1 MKNIIRRFK
10 NMSDQELKS
19 SLDLIYPSKTIN
31 KQILE
36 ELEERH
42 IRNDSKILKYLLE
55 LKKMRFEEWSV
66 DRLLLILFDTDH
78 PSNQIKTPLYVIENI
93 NAKKPVKF
101 KNILKCIKQK
111 KMSDDFLN
119 FVYILEYIIFALNMS
134 NQQMKHKVILDY
146 TDFILNFIDLVSKI
160 KGKEKISEIT
170 NLTDGKFY
178 YKETWL
184 FALRNKLVTDQI
196 LFLIMY
202 NIKDMKEHKV
212 QIIRN
217 DLQRWIFTFTNDNY
231 IDYRNVLNIVS
242 NLEARYLNNAEL
254 AENIILENSESKN
267 IPKMFTFSV
276 LPAEKTTEDKSL
288 EWYKGRNDKRKL

>member
-1 MKNIIRRFK
+1 
-10 NMSDQELKS
+10 
-19 SLDLIYPSKTIN
+19 
-31 KQILE
+31 
-36 ELEERH
+36 
-42 IRNDSKILKYLLE
+42 
-55 LKKMRFEEWSV
+55 
-66 DRLLLILFDTDH
+66 
-78 PSNQIKTPLYVIENI
+78 
-93 NAKKPVKF
+93 
-101 KNILKCIKQK
+101 
-111 KMSDDFLN
+111 MSDDFLN
-119 FVYILEYIIFALNMS
+119 FVYILEHIIFALNMS